1 MDNLPNVS
9 ICTPTFNRRPFIP
22 YLIKSYNDQTYP
34 KNKMEWIII
43 DDGSDKIKDLVENIE
58 GVQYYSYDKKMTIG
72 KKRNLLNEKSTGEII
87 IYIDDDDYYP
97 PTRVE
102 HAVKELIKDKS
113 KLIAASSEMFIY
125 FNKIKK
131 LYKFGPYNKNHGT
144 AATFA
149 FRKELLKQTKFNDNA
164 SLSEEKEFLKNYSIP
179 MIQLDPKQTILVFS
193 HLHNTF
199 DKNELLLN
207 KNELVKESNI
217 SLKTFIKNPEL
228 YEFYINNLNN
238 IVDNYEL
245 GSILY
250 KPDVIIQKKQIEEKR
265 ELNLSE
271 KKNKFITL
279 KVGDEV
285 KHLSKDEVIKIL
297 QSQHDTIMNQSKI
310 IDGKNQEISLLK
322 KNIKN
327 NKRFN

>member
-1 MDNLPNVS
+1 LPNVS
-9 ICTPTFNRRPFIP
+9 ICTPTFNRRPFFP
-22 YLIKSYNDQTYP
+22 YLIKIYKDQTYP
-34 KNKMEWIII
+34 KDKIEWIII

-58 GVQYYSYDKKMTIG
+58 GVKYFSYNKKMTIG
-72 KKRNLLNEKSTGEII
+72 KKRNLLNEKSTGDII
-87 IYIDDDDYYP
+87 IYMDDDDYYP

-102 HAVKELIKDKS
+102 HAVNELMKDKS
-113 KLIAASSEMFIY
+113 KIIAASSEMYIY

-149 FRKELLKQTKFNDNA
+149 FKKELLKITKFNDNA
-164 SLSEEKEFLKNYSIP
+164 SLSEEKEFLKNYTIP
-179 MIQLDPKQTILVFS
+179 MIQLDPIKTILVFS

-217 SLKTFIKNPEL
+217 SLKTFIKNKEL
-228 YEFYINNLNN
+228 YDFYINNLNN

-250 KPDVIIQKKQIEEKR
+250 KPDVIIQKKQIEEQR
-265 ELNLSE
+265 DLNLSD
-271 KKNKFITL
+271 KNKFITL
-279 KVGDEV
+279 KVGEEV

-297 QSQHDTIMNQSKI
+297 QSQHDTIINQSKI
-310 IDGKNQEISLLK
+310 IDGKNQEIALLK
-322 KNIKN
+322 KNIK
-327 NKRFN
+327 KKLG

>member
-22 YLIKSYNDQTYP
+22 YLIKSYKDQTYP

-87 IYIDDDDYYP
+87 IYMDDDDYYP

-179 MIQLDPKQTILVFS
+179 MIQLDPRQTILVFS

-207 KNELVKESNI
+207 KNELVKESKI
-217 SLKTFIKNPEL
+217 SLNTFIKNEEL
-228 YEFYINNLNN
+228 YDFYIDNLNN

-250 KPDVIIQKKQIEEKR
+250 KPDVIIQKKQIEEQR
-265 ELNLSE
+265 DLNLSE
-271 KKNKFITL
+271 NNKFITL
-279 KVGDEV
+279 KVGDEI
-285 KHLSKDEVIKIL
+285 KHLSKDEIIKIL
-297 QSQHDTIMNQSKI
+297 QSQHDTIINQSKI
-310 IDGKNQEISLLK
+310 IDGKNQEITLLK
-322 KNIKN
+322 NNIK
-327 NKRFN
+327 KQRFN

>member
-1 MDNLPNVS
+1 MENLPKVS

-22 YLIKSYNDQTYP
+22 YLIKCYKDQTYP
-34 KNKMEWIII
+34 TNKMEWIII
-43 DDGSDKIKDLVENIE
+43 DDGSDKIKDLVENVE
-58 GVQYYSYDKKMTIG
+58 GVKYYSYDKKMTIG

-87 IYIDDDDYYP
+87 IYMDDDDYYP

-102 HAVKELIKDKS
+102 HAVKQLIKDKS

-149 FRKELLKQTKFNDNA
+149 FKKELLKQTKFNDNA

-179 MIQLDPKQTILVFS
+179 LIQLDPKQTILVFS

-217 SLKTFIKNPEL
+217 SLKTFIKNEEL
-228 YEFYINNLNN
+228 YNFYVVNLNN

-250 KPDVIIQKKQIEEKR
+250 KPDVIIQKKQIEEQR
-265 ELNLSE
+265 DLNLSE
-271 KKNKFITL
+271 KNKFITL

-297 QSQHDTIMNQSKI
+297 QSQHDTIINQSKI
-310 IDGKNQEISLLK
+310 IDGKNQEIALLK
-322 KNIKN
+322 KNIK
-327 NKRFN
+327 KQKV

>member
-22 YLIKSYNDQTYP
+22 YLIKSYKDQTYP

-87 IYIDDDDYYP
+87 IYMDDDDYYP

-179 MIQLDPKQTILVFS
+179 MIQLDPRQTILVFS

-207 KNELVKESNI
+207 KNELVKESKI
-217 SLKTFIKNPEL
+217 SLNTFIKNEEL
-228 YEFYINNLNN
+228 YDFYIDNLNN

-250 KPDVIIQKKQIEEKR
+250 KPDVIIQKKQIKEQR
-265 ELNLSE
+265 DLNLSE
-271 KKNKFITL
+271 NNKFITL
-279 KVGDEV
+279 KVGDEI
-285 KHLSKDEVIKIL
+285 KHLSKDEIIKIL
-297 QSQHDTIMNQSKI
+297 QSQHDTIINQSKI
-310 IDGKNQEISLLK
+310 IDGKNQEITLLK
-322 KNIKN
+322 NNIK
-327 NKRFN
+327 KQRFN

>member
-1 MDNLPNVS
+1 MDNLPKVS
-9 ICTPTFNRRPFIP
+9 VCTPTFNRRPFFP
-22 YLIKSYNDQTYP
+22 SLIETYKAQTYP
-34 KNKMEWIII
+34 KDKIEWVII
-43 DDGSDKIKDLVENIE
+43 DDGTDKIKDLVENIE
-58 GVQYYSYDKKMTIG
+58 GVKYYSYDKKMTIG
-72 KKRNLLNEKSTGEII
+72 KKRNLLNEKSNGDII
-87 IYIDDDDYYP
+87 IYMDDDDYYP

-102 HAVKELIKDKS
+102 HAVKELMKDKS

-149 FRKELLKQTKFNDNA
+149 FKKELLKETKFNENA

-207 KNELVKESNI
+207 KNEFVKESKI
-217 SLKTFIKNPEL
+217 PLETFIRNKEL
-228 YEFYINNLNN
+228 YDFYVVNLNN
-238 IVDNYEL
+238 VVDNYEL
-245 GSILY
+245 GSILN
-250 KPDVIIQKKQIEEKR
+250 KPDVILQKKQLEEQR
-265 ELNLSE
+265 NINLSQ
-271 KKNKFITL
+271 KNKFITL
-279 KVGDEV
+279 KVGDDV
-285 KHLSKDEVIKIL
+285 KHLSKDEIIKIL
-297 QSQHDTIMNQSKI
+297 QTQHDTIINQTKI
-310 IDGKNQEISLLK
+310 IDGKNQEIILLK

-327 NKRFN
+327 NKYN

>member
-1 MDNLPNVS
+1 MENLPKVS

-22 YLIKSYNDQTYP
+22 YLIKSYKDQTYP
-34 KNKMEWIII
+34 TNKMEWIII
-43 DDGSDKIKDLVENIE
+43 DDGSDKIKDLVENVE
-58 GVQYYSYDKKMTIG
+58 GVKYYSYDKKMTIG

-87 IYIDDDDYYP
+87 IYMDDDDYYP

-102 HAVKELIKDKS
+102 HAVKKLIKDKS

-149 FRKELLKQTKFNDNA
+149 FKKELLKQTKFNDNA

-179 MIQLDPKQTILVFS
+179 LIQLDPKQTILVFS

-217 SLKTFIKNPEL
+217 SLKTFIKNEEL
-228 YEFYINNLNN
+228 YNFYVVNLNN

-250 KPDVIIQKKQIEEKR
+250 KPDVIIQKKQIEEQR
-265 ELNLSE
+265 DLNLSE
-271 KKNKFITL
+271 KNKFITL

-297 QSQHDTIMNQSKI
+297 QSQHDTIINQSKI
-310 IDGKNQEISLLK
+310 IDGKNQEIDLLK
-322 KNIKN
+322 KNIKRQ
-327 NKRFN
+327 KV

>member
-9 ICTPTFNRRPFIP
+9 ICTPTFNRRPFFP
-22 YLIKSYNDQTYP
+22 YLIKTYKDQTYP
-34 KNKMEWIII
+34 KDKIEWIII

-58 GVQYYSYDKKMTIG
+58 GVKYFSYDKKMTIG
-72 KKRNLLNEKSTGEII
+72 KKRNLLNEKSTGDII
-87 IYIDDDDYYP
+87 IYMDDDDYYP

-102 HAVKELIKDKS
+102 HAVKELMKDKS

-149 FRKELLKQTKFNDNA
+149 FKKELLKITKFNENA
-164 SLSEEKEFLKNYSIP
+164 SLSEEKEFLKNYTIP
-179 MIQLDPKQTILVFS
+179 MIQLDPIKTILVFS

-217 SLKTFIKNPEL
+217 SLKTFIKNKEL
-228 YEFYINNLNN
+228 YDFYINNLNN

-250 KPDVIIQKKQIEEKR
+250 KPDVIIQKKQLEEQR
-265 ELNLSE
+265 DLNLSD
-271 KKNKFITL
+271 KNKFITL
-279 KVGDEV
+279 KVGEEV

-297 QSQHDTIMNQSKI
+297 QSQHDTIINQSKI
-310 IDGKNQEISLLK
+310 IDGKNQEIALLK
-322 KNIKN
+322 KNIK
-327 NKRFN
+327 KKLG

>member
-102 HAVKELIKDKS
+102 HAVKKLIKDKS

>member
-1 MDNLPNVS
+1 
-9 ICTPTFNRRPFIP
+9 
-22 YLIKSYNDQTYP
+22 
-34 KNKMEWIII
+34 MEWIII

-87 IYIDDDDYYP
+87 IYMDDDDYYP

-179 MIQLDPKQTILVFS
+179 MIQLDPRQTILVFS

-207 KNELVKESNI
+207 KNELVKESKI
-217 SLKTFIKNPEL
+217 SLNTFIKNEEL
-228 YEFYINNLNN
+228 YDFYIDNLNN

-250 KPDVIIQKKQIEEKR
+250 KPDVIIQKKQIEEQR
-265 ELNLSE
+265 DLNLSE
-271 KKNKFITL
+271 NNKFITL
-279 KVGDEV
+279 KVGDEI
-285 KHLSKDEVIKIL
+285 KHLSKDEIIKIL
-297 QSQHDTIMNQSKI
+297 QSQHDTIINQSKI
-310 IDGKNQEISLLK
+310 IDGKNQEITLLK
-322 KNIKN
+322 NNIEIFRLQYRQYCQDKIWLSEIE
-327 NKRFN
+327 KKYLFFRLDMWTFAFHTFAI